1 MCIRDSYEPYTESPA
16 RATGN
21 DLFDNHPGC
30 NDWYETV
37 KLNYG
42 VDYCEMCIRDRDDF
56 IPIIN
61 KAHGKAIVKETA
73 VIPNIFTITS
83 YYLV

>member
-1 MCIRDSYEPYTESPA
+1 M
-16 RATGN
+16 
-21 DLFDNHPGC
+21 
-30 NDWYETV
+30 
-37 KLNYG
+37 
-42 VDYCEMCIRDRDDF
+42 DDF

-73 VIPNIFTITS
+73 VTPNIFTITS

>member
-1 MCIRDSYEPYTESPA
+1 M
-16 RATGN
+16 
-21 DLFDNHPGC
+21 
-30 NDWYETV
+30 
-37 KLNYG
+37 
-42 VDYCEMCIRDRDDF
+42 DDF

-73 VIPNIFTITS
+73 VTLNIFTIAN